1 MIDRIINEENIEFE
15 NEILNSNN
23 VRYIFL
29 YAYFHKVKNVD
40 AFIEKVINSNDKK
53 YIHYFFRSVKN
64 IDRSLLLDK
73 ILSYDDSKYIYYC
86 LYDTKDLEDIY
97 YVKAINYVIDSSDH
111 RYLGLTLYYYFVVMK
126 LYNQDIIERLS
137 SIYSG
142 INKDNYLEMFIKE
155 RTEAKEEIS
164 EHPKYGFHKYEDRNG
179 YVPDMIVCHISPDY
193 GRIVNT
199 VFNPESRVT
208 THYVVSRNGEVTHS
222 LDLKDG
228 AWTNG
233 TIDDEERDT
242 YYKFSSNPLVS
253 SRSYN
258 ANFYTFTIEH
268 ESFDGSLTEEQY
280 QASLKVMCEIIDYV
294 KEKYNKDFII
304 DRNHIVGHRDVD
316 PIVKPSCPGDK
327 FPFDRFINDLKNIYN
342 N

>member
-1 MIDRIINEENIEFE
+1 MIDRIINEESLEFE
-15 NEILNSNN
+15 NEILNTNN
-23 VRYIFL
+23 ARYIFL
-29 YAYFHKVKNVD
+29 YAYFHEIKNKEK
-40 AFIEKVINSNDKK
+40 FINGIINSDDKK

-64 IDRSLLLDK
+64 IDKELLLDK

-142 INKDNYLEMFIKE
+142 INKNNYLEMFIKE

-199 VFNPESRVT
+199 VYNPESRVT

-294 KEKYNKDFII
+294 KEKYNKNFII
-304 DRNHIVGHRDVD
+304 DKNHIVGHRDVD

-327 FPFDRFINDLKNIYN
+327 FPFNRFINDLKNIYN